1 MQKRSKERR
10 EQDRNLQAQ
19 AFNEGFQMGYKE
31 GYNDAMRKL
40 QDSTHTD
47 TARSTFELPDMS

>member
-10 EQDRNLQAQ
+10 EQDRNIQAQ
-19 AFNEGFQMGYKE
+19 AFNEGFQMGYRE

-40 QDSTHTD
+40 QDNKYTETAGST
-47 TARSTFELPDMS
+47 SSLPDMS